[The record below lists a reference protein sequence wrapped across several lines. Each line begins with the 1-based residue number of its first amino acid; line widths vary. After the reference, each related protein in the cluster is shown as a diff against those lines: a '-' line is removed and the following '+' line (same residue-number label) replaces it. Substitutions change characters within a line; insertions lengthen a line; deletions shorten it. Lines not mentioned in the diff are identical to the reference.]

1 METTRIR
8 LADILASLALAID
21 LGLGVPTQTVHRTA
35 LIAVRLARAVGL
47 QAADVE
53 AAYYLAI
60 LRFVGCSTT
69 AHETSQFVDELAL
82 GNLLAASDAEVVP
95 EIARAFAAVMP
106 EAEAKAMARQMAA
119 SLGSPQFA
127 QHHRNHCEAAELIAK
142 RLGLGSAVVAGL
154 AHVYE
159 RWDGR
164 STQKLAQGEAISLPM
179 RVVHV
184 AYQAGQDSIS
194 RGAAEIGVR
203 VRMRAGTSFDPTIA
217 ALLSEDPAHFL
228 AGLDEQDLTQQVL
241 DAEPGGPVWL
251 EGDRIDIGLSAV
263 ADFGDLKS
271 PHMLGHSRRV
281 AAIAGAA
288 ARAASLSAADIAQ
301 LTHAALVHDV
311 GRIGVQSS
319 LLCKPGAL
327 SRAEHE
333 RIRLHSYLTDRIFA
347 GSPMLAPIGALGSAH
362 HERLDGSGYHRGLVA
377 TAISAKARLLAAA
390 NAWCSLTETR
400 PHRQQMTD
408 AEAATALAAEA
419 KAGLFDRNAVE
430 AVLTAAGQ
438 SGART
443 RRAAGIGL
451 SDREIEVLQHVAR
464 EETNGAIANA
474 LGLSPKTV
482 ERHVTNIY
490 NKLGIST
497 RAGAAIYALESGLL

>member
-1 METTRIR
+1 METARIR
-8 LADILASLALAID
+8 LADIFWSLALAID
-21 LGLGVPTQTVHRTA
+21 LGIGVPTHTVHRTA
-35 LIAVRLARAVGL
+35 LIAKRLA
-47 QAADVE
+47 QAAGLDAAE
-53 AAYYLAI
+53 IQAAYYLAI

-69 AHETSQFVDELAL
+69 AHATSQYVDELAL
-82 GNLLAASDAEVVP
+82 GNVLAAMDDEIVP
-95 EIARAFAAVMP
+95 EIARAFGAVMP
-106 EAEAKAMARQMAA
+106 EAEARAMAQQMAA

-127 QHHRNHCEAAELIAK
+127 QHHRNHCEAAELFAK
-142 RLGLGSAVVAGL
+142 RFGLGPVVVAGL

-159 RWDGR
+159 RWDGL
-164 STQKLAQGEAISLPM
+164 STQRLAQGEAISLPM

-184 AYQAGQDSIS
+184 AYQAGLDSTS
-194 RGAAEIGVR
+194 RGAAEVGAR
-203 VRMRAGTSFDPTIA
+203 VRKRASSTLDPTIA
-217 ALLSEDPAHFL
+217 TLFAQDPVHFL
-228 AGLDEQDLTQQVL
+228 AGLDEPDLTLQVL

-251 EGDRIDIGLSAV
+251 QGDRIDLGLSAV

-271 PHMLGHSRRV
+271 THMLGHSRRV

-288 ARAASLSAADIAQ
+288 ARAASMSAADVAQ
-301 LTHAALVHDV
+301 VTHAALIHDV

-319 LLCKPGAL
+319 LLCKPGVL
-327 SRAEHE
+327 NRAEHE
-333 RIRLHSYLTDRIFA
+333 RIRLHSYLTERIFA
-347 GSPMLAPIGALGSAH
+347 DSPVLAPIGALGGAH
-362 HERLDGSGYHRGLVA
+362 HERLDGSGYHRGLAA

-390 NAWCSLTETR
+390 NAWCALTETR
-400 PHRQQMTD
+400 PHRQQMTEP
-408 AEAATALAAEA
+408 EAASTLSAEA
-419 KAGLFDRNAVE
+419 KAGVFDRNAVD

-451 SDREIEVLQHVAR
+451 SEREIEVLQHVAR
-464 EETNGAIANA
+464 EETNAAIASS

>member
-1 METTRIR
+1 METARIR
-8 LADILASLALAID
+8 LADILSSMALAID
-21 LGLGVPTQTVHRTA
+21 LGLGVPTQTVHRTT
-35 LIAVRLARAVGL
+35 LIAVRLARAAGL
-47 QAADVE
+47 DAAEIE

-60 LRFVGCSTT
+60 LRFIGCSTT
-69 AHETSQFVDELAL
+69 AHETSRHVDELSL
-82 GNLLAASDAEVVP
+82 GNLLAASDDEIAP

-106 EAEAKAMARQMAA
+106 EAEAAAMALQMAA

-127 QHHRNHCEAAELIAK
+127 PHHRNHCEAAQLFAK
-142 RLGLGSAVVAGL
+142 RLGLGPVVVAGL

-159 RWDGR
+159 RWDGV
-164 STQKLAQGEAISLPM
+164 STQRLAQGEAISLPM

-184 AYQAGQDSIS
+184 AYQAGQDSIN
-194 RGAAEIGVR
+194 RGATEVEAR
-203 VRMRAGTSFDPTIA
+203 VRRRAGSNFDPAIA
-217 ALLSEDPAHFL
+217 ALFAQDPAHFL
-228 AGLDEQDLTQQVL
+228 AGLDETDLSQQVI

-251 EGDRIDIGLSAV
+251 EGDRIDLCLSAV
-263 ADFGDLKS
+263 ADFGDFKS

-288 ARAASLSAADIAQ
+288 AQAASMSAADIAQ
-301 LTHAALVHDV
+301 VTHAALIHDV

-319 LLCKPGAL
+319 LLSKPGTL

-347 GSPMLAPIGALGSAH
+347 GSPMLAPIGALGCAH
-362 HERLDGSGYHRGLVA
+362 HERLDGSGYHRGLSA

-390 NAWCSLTETR
+390 NAWCALTEIR
-400 PHRQQMTD
+400 PHRQQMSD
-408 AEAATALAAEA
+408 AVAASTLWSEA
-419 KAGLFDRNAVE
+419 KAGLFDRRAVD
-430 AVLTAAGQ
+430 AVLTVAGQ
-438 SGART
+438 KGART

-451 SDREIEVLQHVAR
+451 SEREIEVLQHVAR
-464 EETNGAIANA
+464 EETNAVIASS